1 MTQFWEFQAG
11 SNFNVCVYSSS
22 LIIAIELVLAL
33 KKKSPNAVVALSVSF
48 QMAIPRAKREN
59 QLAMWPHATHPK
71 AIGGLD
77 GLLDEYYSTL
87 ALTHSLHFGT
97 IHLPHTHTA
106 LAFYLDTLFPSLPLS
121 LLPVWFTA
129 FVSCVMSCWFIIELS
144 SFTPYLPASTTYN
157 STTRPPP
164 L

>member
-59 QLAMWPHATHPK
+59 QLAM
-71 AIGGLD
+71 
-77 GLLDEYYSTL
+77 
-87 ALTHSLHFGT
+87 
-97 IHLPHTHTA
+97 
-106 LAFYLDTLFPSLPLS
+106 
-121 LLPVWFTA
+121 
-129 FVSCVMSCWFIIELS
+129 
-144 SFTPYLPASTTYN
+144 
-157 STTRPPP
+157 
-164 L
+164 